1 MGALLKA
8 SCSPKKVH
16 GFDYGEHVKDAL
28 CVRASRLLDGPA
40 LSCVPENIPEV
51 VGSTAKEHLASGRE
65 KKQAVESSCSFLM
78 VGC

>member
-1 MGALLKA
+1 M
-8 SCSPKKVH
+8 H

-65 KKQAVESSCSFLM
+65 KKQADFAQDYRQRKVELQRWT
-78 VGC
+78 